1 MSIWY
6 LQSMTPQEKA
16 RQLRPFI
23 IKAAASLDDKDA
35 SEAVEL
41 YDKYP
46 NDGSVLIQNGTRIN
60 WNGDLYRAAVDL
72 WASEQNNPDNAPT
85 LWEKV
90 MYRKGIRV
98 IPEVI
103 TAGLSFSQGERGWWG
118 NDLYESLYDNN
129 VNNPERWP
137 QGWTLI
143 S

>member
-1 MSIWY
+1 MK
-6 LQSMTPQEKA
+6 PQERA
-16 RQLRPFI
+16 RQLRPFV

-41 YDKYP
+41 YGNYP
-46 NDGSVLIQNGTRIN
+46 NDGSVLVQNGTRIN
-60 WNGDLYRAAVDL
+60 WHGDLYRAAVDL
-72 WASEQNNPDNAPT
+72 WGSEQNDPDHAPT
-85 LWEKV
+85 LWEKI
-90 MYRKGIRV
+90 MYRNGIRI

-103 TAGLSFSQGERGWWG
+103 TVGLAFSQGEKGWWG
-118 NDLYESLYDNN
+118 DDLYESLYDNN